1 MLVER
6 EGMEDIDEEAEA
18 GGVEEE
24 VLGSSLTM
32 ERVAAAKQFIEN
44 HYRTQMKNIQERRER
59 YRGLSFFLFFAVG
72 NL

>member
-1 MLVER
+1 
-6 EGMEDIDEEAEA
+6 MEEIDEEAEL

-32 ERVAAAKQFIEN
+32 EKVAAAKKYIEN

-59 YRGLSFFLFFAVG
+59 YTKLSFKKKIILCRWRLVKG
-72 NL
+72 

>member
-1 MLVER
+1 
-6 EGMEDIDEEAEA
+6 MEEIDEEAEL

-32 ERVAAAKQFIEN
+32 EKVAAAKKYIEN

-59 YRGLSFFLFFAVG
+59 YTKLSF
-72 NL
+72 